1 MFRTLATVLVFLVL
15 PLAAKAQDTFW
26 VQIEA
31 RQTLAQAQERA
42 RLYARQFDDV
52 EGYYLGR
59 GFYGIVLGPYSE
71 ALARQELSR
80 LLATR
85 QIPSDSYLQNGRRFE
100 QQFWPIGGGA
110 PRAAETPVEPIRPAV
125 NPITAPQETLR
136 EARSSEAALTR
147 EDRQEL
153 QKALAWGGY
162 YSAAIDGSFGRGTR
176 ASMESWQL
184 DNLQQGTGVLT
195 TSQRGLL
202 LKQYNAV
209 LSEVDMQMI
218 RDDAAG
224 IALEV
229 PTAAVSFAQYQPPF
243 AQYDATASIPG
254 ARLMLISQRGD
265 AGKMRGLYEVMQ
277 TLEIIPF
284 EGERA
289 FRSNGFFI
297 EGVDEDIHSFTT
309 VSLQDGEIKGFTLVW
324 PAGDENRRSRVI
336 EVMRESFTRLDGV
349 LDANLVPATDV
360 QSIDMVSGLNI
371 RRPRLSR
378 TGFYASG
385 TGHVVTT
392 PDAIEDCDR
401 ITLDRE
407 QEAEIIISDAALGVS
422 LLRPLEDL
430 APLDVATLQVELP
443 RLQDPVAVAGYPF
456 GGVLSAPTLTFGN
469 VVDIRGLTGEETIKR
484 LSVTSSV
491 GDAGGPVLD
500 ASGTVLGMLLPRSNR
515 NGQSLPADVQFSV
528 KADQIATLL
537 ATQGI
542 DPATSGPQ
550 PAISPVA
557 LTARAADIT
566 VLVSCW

>member
-1 MFRTLATVLVFLVL
+1 MFRTLATVLVFLIL

-59 GFYGIVLGPYSE
+59 GYYGVVLGPYSE

-100 QQFWPIGGGA
+100 QQFWPIGGSA
-110 PRAAETPVEPIRPAV
+110 PRATAPAVEPVLPAV
-125 NPITAPQETLR
+125 NPITTAQETLR

-147 EDRQEL
+147 EERQEL

-162 YSAAIDGSFGRGTR
+162 YAAAIDGSFGRGTR
-176 ASMESWQL
+176 GSMEAWQR
-184 DNLQQGTGVLT
+184 DNLQQATGVLT
-195 TSQRGLL
+195 TSQRALL
-202 LKQYNAV
+202 LEQYNAV

-218 RDDAAG
+218 RDDSAG
-224 IALEV
+224 IALQV
-229 PTAAVSFAQYQPPF
+229 PTAAVSFSKYQSPF
-243 AQYDATASIPG
+243 AQYDATGAIPK
-254 ARLMLISQRGD
+254 ARLLLISQRGD

-277 TLEIIPF
+277 TLEVIPL
-284 EGERA
+284 EGERS
-289 FRSNGFFI
+289 FRTDGFFI
-297 EGVDEDIHSFTT
+297 EGIDNDIHSFTS
-309 VSLQDGEIKGFTLVW
+309 VSLQDGDIKGFTLVW
-324 PAGDENRRSRVI
+324 PAGDENRRRRVI
-336 EVMRESFTRLDGV
+336 EVMRESFIRLDGV
-349 LDANLVPATDV
+349 MNPNIGQQADA

-371 RRPRLSR
+371 RQPRLSR
-378 TGFYASG
+378 TGFYASN

-392 PDAIEDCDR
+392 PDAIQDCDR

-407 QEAEIIISDAALGVS
+407 QEAAVVISDAALGLS

-430 APLDVATLQVELP
+430 APLGIAALQIETP
-443 RLQDPVAVAGYPF
+443 RLRDRVAIAGYPF
-456 GGVLSAPTLTFGN
+456 GGILGAPTLTFGN
-469 VVDIRGLTGEETIKR
+469 IVDIRGLSGEETIKR
-484 LSVTSSV
+484 LSVASSD

-500 ASGTVLGMLLPRSNR
+500 ASGSVLGMLLPRSNR

-528 KADQIATLL
+528 KADQIAALL
-537 ATQGI
+537 SAHGI
-542 DPATSGPQ
+542 EPTTSGPQ

-557 LTARAADIT
+557 LTARAADIA